1 MQLRLEREPSVD
13 GATIG
18 RLYIDGVWKFFT
30 LEDVVRAPGVK
41 IYGDTAIPFGTY
53 RVIINKSRRFGRM
66 LPLILGVENFT
77 GIRIHS
83 GNGSEDTAGCIL
95 VGLGRMGDN
104 RIVTSKEALDKLLA
118 MLAPA
123 LASGEGITIQI
134 VPKPQ
139 EQQVVA

>member
-1 MQLRLEREPSVD
+1 
-13 GATIG
+13 
-18 RLYIDGVWKFFT
+18 
-30 LEDVVRAPGVK
+30 
-41 IYGDTAIPFGTY
+41 
-53 RVIINKSRRFGRM
+53 
-66 LPLILGVENFT
+66 
-77 GIRIHS
+77 
-83 GNGSEDTAGCIL
+83 
-95 VGLGRMGDN
+95 MGDN